1 MTWPSSCNCLGLQ
14 SQVNLYS
21 SSPAV
26 SRHTSYQLL
35 AGPYILSDSTNG
47 GHKILTFMVLSV
59 TLFLRS
65 LSVSYKAFEYV
76 EWINLIHRMRTLKV
90 KWLKKDSVTHD
101 MWNSKEITFWK
112 MIEWKWSMQ
121 GKREIAAAASHL
133 NNLSFSY
140 VTCTLIPATKSKFSF
155 LLSSPLT

>member
-1 MTWPSSCNCLGLQ
+1 MLVIQ
-14 SQVNLYS
+14 SQVNLY

-47 GHKILTFMVLSV
+47 GHKILTLMVLSV

-76 EWINLIHRMRTLKV
+76 EWIWYTGRDFKSEVV
-90 KWLKKDSVTHD
+90 KKRLSVLH
-101 MWNSKEITFWK
+101 MLCEIQRKLRF
-112 MIEWKWSMQ
+112 
-121 GKREIAAAASHL
+121 GK
-133 NNLSFSY
+133 
-140 VTCTLIPATKSKFSF
+140 
-155 LLSSPLT
+155 

>member
-1 MTWPSSCNCLGLQ
+1 
-14 SQVNLYS
+14 
-21 SSPAV
+21 
-26 SRHTSYQLL
+26 
-35 AGPYILSDSTNG
+35 
-47 GHKILTFMVLSV
+47 
-59 TLFLRS
+59 
-65 LSVSYKAFEYV
+65 
-76 EWINLIHRMRTLKV
+76 
-90 KWLKKDSVTHD
+90 

-155 LLSSPLT
+155 LLSSPLTYMIIIFWLYLYAFQGRWILTHIHVFLISWVWLCQFFGFFKGMHFAHVILTSILICWNSEFPHTLNTGSTLEHSYMYIYYRKIVSNLQI